1 MSQEVLV
8 PTSIGELIDKI
19 TILELKARFI
29 SDSEK
34 LKNIQVE
41 LDALSK
47 IFSPIQAAAPEETAG
62 LIDQLRRVNETLWV
76 VEDDIRDRERLKDFG
91 EEFIRLA
98 RAVYFTNDER
108 AALKKKL
115 NIALGSKFVEEKS
128 YKEF

>member
-19 TILELKARFI
+19 TILELKARFV
-29 SDSEK
+29 SDPLK
-34 LKNIQVE
+34 LSNVRLE
-41 LDALSK
+41 LNALSA
-47 IFSPIQAAAPEETAG
+47 IFCPIQAAAPEGTTE

-91 EEFIRLA
+91 DEFIRLA

-108 AALKKKL
+108 ATLKKKL
-115 NIALGSKFVEEKS
+115 NIMLGSKFVEEKS
-128 YKEF
+128 YKDF

>member
-19 TILELKARFI
+19 TILELKARFV

-34 LKNIQVE
+34 LNNIRLE
-41 LDALSK
+41 LDALSG
-47 IFSPIQAAAPEETAG
+47 IFSPIQAAAPEGTAE
-62 LIDQLRRVNETLWV
+62 LIDQLRKVNETLWV

-115 NIALGSKFVEEKS
+115 NIMLGSKFIEEKS